1 MNIPTFI
8 LSQRNTVLFT
18 VLIAISMLCAW
29 LINQQVLTQ
38 EVYYRSMGEQLTM
51 DQIDS
56 MLTLQNK
63 YEWVSYLFVA
73 LTGLIKYSL
82 IATVLYTGVFLAG
95 FKVGF
100 GRIFKLVLV
109 AEFVMLLPMLIKTI
123 WFTLVGSDYSLED
136 IQYFYPLS
144 LLSVV
149 DYKQVDALWY
159 YPLQVLNVF
168 ELLYWIALGWGL
180 HTIIQKDF
188 DRSLR
193 IVLGSYLPA
202 LVLWIVVVMF
212 LTVTFNPAA

>member
-1 MNIPTFI
+1 TRFSRDWSSDVCSSD
-8 LSQRNTVLFT
+8 L
-18 VLIAISMLCAW
+18 
-29 LINQQVLTQ
+29 
-38 EVYYRSMGEQLTM
+38 
-51 DQIDS
+51 
-56 MLTLQNK
+56 
-63 YEWVSYLFVA
+63 
-73 LTGLIKYSL
+73 
-82 IATVLYTGVFLAG
+82 
-95 FKVGF
+95 
-100 GRIFKLVLV
+100 
-109 AEFVMLLPMLIKTI
+109 EFVMLLPILIKTI
-123 WFTLVGSDYSLED
+123 WFTLAGGDYSLED
-136 IQYFYPLS
+136 FQYFYPLS

-159 YPLQVLNVF
+159 YPLQLLNVF